1 MKVISLKEPWA
12 SLIKEKV
19 KCIETRSW
27 QTKYRGELYI
37 HASKSKLTK
46 KETLTYQPL
55 LELLTDPV
63 LKYGHI
69 IAKCKL
75 VDCIYMDEE
84 LIEKVKKN
92 HNEYI
97 SGSYEVGRY
106 AWILEEIEAL
116 EEPFEVKGSLGI
128 WNYEKSKNQSKKD
141 QT

>member
-19 KCIETRSW
+19 KLIETRSW

-37 HASKSKLTK
+37 HASKGKLTK
-46 KETLTYQPL
+46 KERVTYQPL
-55 LELLTDPV
+55 IELLADQE
-63 LKYGHI
+63 LKYGYI

-75 VDCIYMDEE
+75 VDCVYMDEE
-84 LIEKVKKN
+84 LIAKVKKN

-97 SGSYEVGRY
+97 SGSYEIGRY

-116 EEPFEVKGSLGI
+116 EEPILAKGSLGI
-128 WNYEKSKNQSKKD
+128 WNYKKD
-141 QT
+141 VHQKK